1 MIIHYLPPETTK
13 EDIKTI
19 REQYKSIGEK
29 VMLVVS
35 GQGDL
40 KENLADF
47 IVTRK

>member
-1 MIIHYLPPETTK
+1 MIIHYLPPKTTK
-13 EDIKTI
+13 EEIKTI
-19 REQYKSIGEK
+19 REQYKSIGKK
-29 VMLVVS
+29 VILVVS